1 MPRDERRVGRYGL
14 LLLATVTSV
23 AIQGIA
29 EPGPVQQVL
38 VTATA
43 GGTLVLAF
51 RGARLAPRLMRAVT
65 IFAAA
70 AIVVA
75 IVRATAGGIG
85 EGGALAGDAPPAA
98 LRPPPVAI
106 RPYPGVRAPP

>member
-1 MPRDERRVGRYGL
+1 MPRDERRVGRYRL
-14 LLLATVTSV
+14 LLLAAGASV

-51 RGARLAPRLMRAVT
+51 PGARLAPRLMRAVT
-65 IFAAA
+65 IFAAGSV
-70 AIVVA
+70 VVA
-75 IVRATAGGIG
+75 LVRATAGGIG
-85 EGGALAGDAPPAA
+85 EGAALAVNTALVALAPPA
-98 LRPPPVAI
+98 VAI
-106 RPYPGVRAPP
+106 GL